1 MHLLSILA
9 ADSSGGGASTLF
21 SFGFLLLIPVG
32 MYFLLI
38 RPQRRRQRAQQEMQS
53 SLEVGDEVMTASGI
67 YGFITGFED
76 DRVWIEIDDDVQI
89 RVNRGFLQGK
99 VDTGGAAAPAS
110 STASSSNSS
119 SAPAPK
125 VTPTVKGRKPGAST
139 DAETA
144 PVDAERDRVERRGM
158 TRRRLWASLLGCVGI
173 TVALLLLNIGLGNTP
188 ALGLDLQGGV
198 SVVLAPE
205 KGASSG
211 DLLVIR
217 DLIRS
222 ELENRGIAEPD
233 VRVEGSN
240 IIVDLPGVKDQR
252 EALDAVDVA
261 GIVSLR
267 PVLGCSAPNPSGS
280 TTTTAGGSTTTT
292 APGAT
297 TTTTPGATTTTAAG
311 AATTVTGATTT
322 VAPAG
327 FGRAAGRL
335 DSYQRPQ
342 QTPTSGEPTTPTTV
356 TGATTVAPVS
366 TATPPTVPGAPSGTS
381 TTLPASGPATA
392 TSQDGQTVLRALD
405 GAQCLVGPSGGSGQV
420 FSRDSAKV
428 ELTQQQ
434 GWTVVVGLSADGE
447 AAWNAL
453 ASECFNG
460 TAACPTKQLAIVLDD
475 VIQSYP
481 VVREPVFTGDV
492 SISGSFKESEAR
504 SLSRVLNRGAFPAK
518 VNAQRVDTVSPT
530 LGKDSLKASM
540 FAGLV
545 GVGLLVVVLLLFYR
559 RLTLLIA
566 MGMVVWG
573 MLIYSI
579 AVFISQTTNFALTL
593 AGVTGIIV
601 SIGMTVDSYV
611 VYFERMKDE
620 VLHGRTFR
628 NSAGRSFRSTWKTIL
643 AANLVSLIAAAVLFV
658 LSVGSVRGFALYLG
672 VTTICDVIVL
682 WFFTRPAV
690 ILMAETGRLDGH
702 DPFGIGP
709 MPEAVPPPAPA
720 SGGGGS

>member
-1 MHLLSILA
+1 
-9 ADSSGGGASTLF
+9 
-21 SFGFLLLIPVG
+21 
-32 MYFLLI
+32 
-38 RPQRRRQRAQQEMQS
+38 
-53 SLEVGDEVMTASGI
+53 
-67 YGFITGFED
+67 
-76 DRVWIEIDDDVQI
+76 
-89 RVNRGFLQGK
+89 
-99 VDTGGAAAPAS
+99 
-110 STASSSNSS
+110 
-119 SAPAPK
+119 
-125 VTPTVKGRKPGAST
+125 
-139 DAETA
+139 
-144 PVDAERDRVERRGM
+144 M

-205 KGASSG
+205 KGASAG

-252 EALDAVDVA
+252 QALDAVDVA

-267 PVLGCSAPNPSGS
+267 PVLGCSAPNP
-280 TTTTAGGSTTTT
+280 T
-292 APGAT
+292 GAT
-297 TTTTPGATTTTAAG
+297 TTTTPGATTTTVPGATTTTTAG
-311 AATTVTGATTT
+311 AATTTAAPATTTTT

-327 FGRAAGRL
+327 FGRSAGRL

-342 QTPTSGEPTTPTTV
+342 QTPTSGTPTT
-356 TGATTVAPVS
+356 
-366 TATPPTVPGAPSGTS
+366 TVPAPTTTTPAASSVPGSSTPSGTS

-392 TSQDGQTVLRALD
+392 TSQDGQTILPALD

-434 GWTVVVGLSADGE
+434 GWTVVVSLSGSGE
-447 AAWNAL
+447 SAWNAL
-453 ASECFNG
+453 ASECYNG
-460 TAACPTKQLAIVLDD
+460 TQACPTKQLAIVLDD

-481 VVREPVFTGDV
+481 VVREPVFSGDV
-492 SISGSFKESEAR
+492 SISGSFKEGEAR
-504 SLSRVLNRGAFPAK
+504 SLARVLNRGAFPAK
-518 VNAQRVDTVSPT
+518 VNAQRVETVSPT
-530 LGKDSLKASM
+530 LGKDSLRASL

-545 GVGLLVVVLLLFYR
+545 GVGLLVAGLLLFYR

-579 AVFISQTTNFALTL
+579 SVFISQTTNYALTL

-620 VLHGRTFR
+620 VLHGRTFK
-628 NSAGRSFRSTWKTIL
+628 NSAARSFRSTWKTIL
-643 AANLVSLIAAAVLFV
+643 AANLVSFIAAAVLFV

-709 MPEAVPPPAPA
+709 MPEAVTPPPAAPA
-720 SGGGGS
+720 PGGGGGGS

>member
-1 MHLLSILA
+1 
-9 ADSSGGGASTLF
+9 
-21 SFGFLLLIPVG
+21 
-32 MYFLLI
+32 
-38 RPQRRRQRAQQEMQS
+38 
-53 SLEVGDEVMTASGI
+53 
-67 YGFITGFED
+67 
-76 DRVWIEIDDDVQI
+76 
-89 RVNRGFLQGK
+89 
-99 VDTGGAAAPAS
+99 
-110 STASSSNSS
+110 
-119 SAPAPK
+119 
-125 VTPTVKGRKPGAST
+125 
-139 DAETA
+139 
-144 PVDAERDRVERRGM
+144 M

-205 KGASSG
+205 KGASAG

-252 EALDAVDVA
+252 QALDAVDVA

-267 PVLGCSAPNPSGS
+267 PVLGCSAPNPTGS
-280 TTTTAGGSTTTT
+280 
-292 APGAT
+292 T
-297 TTTTPGATTTTAAG
+297 TTTTPGATTTTVPGPTTTTVAG
-311 AATTVTGATTT
+311 ATTTTVAGATTTT

-327 FGRAAGRL
+327 FGRATGL
-335 DSYQRPQ
+335 VDSYQRPQ
-342 QTPTSGEPTTPTTV
+342 QTPTSGAPTTTVPAPTTTSATPTTAA
-356 TGATTVAPVS
+356 GATPSSVAGE
-366 TATPPTVPGAPSGTS
+366 TPSGTS
-381 TTLPASGPATA
+381 TTLPTTGPATA
-392 TSQDGQTVLRALD
+392 TSQDSQTILQALD
-405 GAQCLVGPSGGSGQV
+405 GSQCLVGPSGGSGQV

-428 ELTQQQ
+428 ELSQQQ
-434 GWTVVVGLSADGE
+434 GWTVVVSLSGSGE

-453 ASECFNG
+453 ASECYNG

-481 VVREPVFTGDV
+481 VVREPVFSGDV
-492 SISGSFKESEAR
+492 SISGSFKEGEAR
-504 SLSRVLNRGAFPAK
+504 SLARVLNRGAFPAK

-530 LGKDSLKASM
+530 LGKDSLRASI

-545 GVGLLVVVLLLFYR
+545 GIGLLVVVLLLFYR

-566 MGMVVWG
+566 MGMAVWG

-579 AVFISQTTNFALTL
+579 AVFISQTTNYALTL

-620 VLHGRTFR
+620 VLHGRTFK
-628 NSAGRSFRSTWKTIL
+628 NSAARSFRSTWRTIL
-643 AANLVSLIAAAVLFV
+643 AANLVSFIAAAVLFV

-690 ILMAETGRLDGH
+690 ILMAETGRLDRH
-702 DPFGIGP
+702 DPYGIGP
-709 MPEAVPPPAPA
+709 MPEPVPPPAPA
-720 SGGGGS
+720 AGGGGS